1 MSNFWEELQ
10 KPIFALA
17 PMEDVTDT
25 SFREVVAGISSP
37 EYLDILYTEFTSV
50 DGMNHP
56 KGKIRV
62 GERLIVSESERKLL
76 KQKNIRLAAE
86 NYLEEN
92 DIISAHRFDIIAV
105 VKGEKFE
112 IEHFEDAFYPFDVL

>member
-1 MSNFWEELQ
+1 MPNFWKTLP

-25 SFREVVAGISSP
+25 SFREVVAGLSDP
-37 EYLDILYTEFTSV
+37 QYLHLLFTEFTSV

-62 GERLIVSESERKLL
+62 SERLLVSRSEKNLL
-76 KQKNIRLAAE
+76 KQKNI
-86 NYLEEN
+86 NYCR
-92 DIISAHRFDIIAV
+92 IRI
-105 VKGEKFE
+105 
-112 IEHFEDAFYPFDVL
+112 